1 MTPNKPKESIV
12 IDEGLDVPLLT
23 RTLALWPYALIV
35 FSLAGFV
42 YIFSSH

>member
-1 MTPNKPKESIV
+1 MTRNKSKENIL
-12 IDEGLDVPLLT
+12 IAEDLDVPLLT